1 METVVESLMRE
12 SAVSLADAVKD
23 NINEM
28 ANSRCFID
36 TLFNNMLQ
44 FRFIKGISRYE
55 EPI

>member
-12 SAVSLADAVKD
+12 SVVSLADAVKD

-36 TLFNNMLQ
+36 TLFNNML
-44 FRFIKGISRYE
+44 
-55 EPI
+55 